1 MGKVIETKGNV
12 IEWDKPRGDTAFTK
26 TTLREYL
33 ASFSP
38 TIEAAMGETA
48 RRIMTVTTLIDS
60 IVAAAV
66 ATPKILRC
74 VPVSLVYAAV
84 LAART
89 GLRIGEPFREAY
101 IDAHE
106 NKELKALWASFKPTA
121 QGMKTIA
128 FRSGKVAM
136 VEWRAVRACD
146 EFTYRLG
153 DDSFISHTPARLVPP
168 HDGVPAAEKKA
179 WADKTRLTEAYAI
192 VHFLSGHRQFIV
204 LDRDQVWLHR
214 KRSMRQAEA
223 SSPWN
228 TDEASMWEKSAFVD
242 LFKRLETDEEMAAAV
257 AALKDDETGTA
268 RLAPTLLP
276 DVAMPVAASNDVPE
290 PDPTGTEGVKARVA
304 EKAAARKTRAKAP
317 GPVEAPA
324 AGDTNT
330 ESPVAAAN
338 GESSCPVVETVDPA
352 DGESVELPAHTTAI
366 LERLEMRAIGDEET
380 IELLAWLG
388 VETFADIPAA
398 GLERALAITD
408 LKWLVRDT
416 ESSIATA
423 CEYFGA
429 SGVTELSDAQV
440 AACVRKLERGRA
452 A

>member
-1 MGKVIETKGNV
+1 MGNVIETKGKV

-33 ASFSP
+33 ATFSP

-304 EKAAARKTRAKAP
+304 EKAAARKPRGTKA
-317 GPVEAPA
+317 GPDEAPA
-324 AGDTNT
+324 AGDATADA
-330 ESPVAAAN
+330 SVAVAS
-338 GESSCPVVETVDPA
+338 EVVESAGPA
-352 DGESVELPAHTTAI
+352 DGETVELPAHTLEI

-380 IELLAWLG
+380 IELLSWLG
-388 VETFADIPAA
+388 VETIADITAA

-408 LKWLVRDT
+408 LKWLIRET
-416 ESSIATA
+416 QSNIATA

-429 SGVTELSDAQV
+429 SGVPELSDAQV
-440 AACVRKLERGRA
+440 AACVRKLERERA

>member
-1 MGKVIETKGNV
+1 MGQVIETHGRV
-12 IEWDKPRGDTAFTK
+12 IEWDKTRGDQAFTK
-26 TTLREYL
+26 ATLREYL
-33 ASFSP
+33 VTFSP

-66 ATPKILRC
+66 ANPKILRC

-89 GLRIGEPFREAY
+89 GLRIGEPYREGY
-101 IDAHE
+101 IDTHE
-106 NKELKALWASFKPTA
+106 NKDLKAQWASFKPSS

-136 VEWRAVRACD
+136 IEWRAVRACD

-168 HDGVPAAEKKA
+168 HDGVPAAERRA
-179 WADKTRLTEAYAI
+179 WAEKTKLTEAYAI
-192 VHFLSGHRQFIV
+192 VHFIAGHRQFIV
-204 LDRDQVWLHR
+204 LDRDQVWMHR
-214 KRSMRQAEA
+214 KRSPRQNEPG
-223 SSPWN
+223 SPWN
-228 TDEASMWEKSAFVD
+228 TDEAAMWEKSAFVD

-276 DVAMPVAASNDVPE
+276 DVAMPVAASNFPPE
-290 PDPTGTEGVKARVA
+290 PDPTGAEGVKARVA
-304 EKAAARKTRAKAP
+304 ERAAARQSNKKADP
-317 GPVEAPA
+317 AEAPA
-324 AGDTNT
+324 TVSAT
-330 ESPVAAAN
+330 EQDAAAVAADAPVADTAN
-338 GESSCPVVETVDPA
+338 PA
-352 DGESVELPAHTTAI
+352 DGETVELPAHTLAI
-366 LERLEMRAIGDEET
+366 LERLEARAIGDQET

-388 VETFADIPAA
+388 VETFADVTPA

-408 LKWLVRDT
+408 LKWLVRET
-416 ESSIATA
+416 QSNITSA

-429 SGVTELSDAQV
+429 AGVPDLTDAQV
-440 AACVRKLERGRA
+440 AACVRKLERERA